1 MYFAFRVFVDIPH
14 TNLLSTVKQLENL
27 RVKNS
32 IFYFLNVI
40 NNFDVIVLLIVV
52 MKLRTLSGQLATN
65 GCSYTFLSIH
75 TYIFKGMER

>member
-32 IFYFLNVI
+32 IF
-40 NNFDVIVLLIVV
+40 
-52 MKLRTLSGQLATN
+52 
-65 GCSYTFLSIH
+65 TF
-75 TYIFKGMER
+75 